1 MCSPP
6 SDLEDENCLSLAV
19 KYSEWPPANWL
30 HKIAKEDDC
39 VSIRFGGDFHY
50 PDKDTDTVKD
60 HSVSVFQNQ
69 IWLIMY
75 KTKIRPNLQLIPNL
89 MNFNMDHFYLKIVI
103 RNRAVKLLHNTCN
116 FFEMSKE

>member
-6 SDLEDENCLSLAV
+6 SDLEDEKSLSLAV

-69 IWLIMY
+69 NWLIIY
-75 KTKIRPNLQLIPNL
+75 YITISQSDEL
-89 MNFNMDHFYLKIVI
+89 
-103 RNRAVKLLHNTCN
+103 
-116 FFEMSKE
+116 

>member
-6 SDLEDENCLSLAV
+6 SDLEDEKSLSLAV

-60 HSVSVFQNQ
+60 HSVSIFSCRAKPAAALETAFFFLLLLLV
-69 IWLIMY
+69 L
-75 KTKIRPNLQLIPNL
+75 RPFSPIGSIAT
-89 MNFNMDHFYLKIVI
+89 Y
-103 RNRAVKLLHNTCN
+103 
-116 FFEMSKE
+116 